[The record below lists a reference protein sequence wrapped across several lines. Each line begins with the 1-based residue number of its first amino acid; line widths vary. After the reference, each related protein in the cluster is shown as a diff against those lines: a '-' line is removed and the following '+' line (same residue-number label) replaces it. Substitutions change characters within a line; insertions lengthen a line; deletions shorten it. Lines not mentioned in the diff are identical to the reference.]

1 MPARQT
7 LPSVVRVRF
16 CRNLIFYGKYDI
28 TKYSSNTA
36 VLLCPFWSTA
46 LYWEV
51 LFMASKKPLNVTD
64 GSRSV
69 PMTIILL
76 AWPVFI
82 EQVFSTLVSFADT
95 AMVGALGKEA
105 TAAISISNAPIF
117 LLNGIMMALGV
128 GLTTM
133 VAHAVGSG
141 DHDRVKVLMRHALLM
156 ILYIGIPISVIVAML
171 SRAIPLFMGA
181 GPDIIDAATNY
192 NLIVSMGRVFML
204 VSMVLNSAFRG
215 YGDTKTPM
223 ILNIIMN
230 VVNVC
235 GNYLLINPTR
245 QISVFGFEFTMIGA
259 GWGVKGA
266 AAATALGMMLSGVLA
281 LIMAFRK
288 SNIYRISLSGAK
300 DLLPDKKLVS
310 QILKISLPAMLERI
324 FMSSS
329 GIVVSSS
336 LATLGTASIAANS
349 LVSSAESLS
358 FMPAFAFQTAITTLT
373 GQSLGAKKPEL
384 AQKFLKWTLIMG
396 TVVMAAATV
405 GLYVFAAPLIGVF
418 TPDQG
423 VILLAAECLR
433 LMAIIQI
440 PQMIAWT
447 LAGMLRG
454 AGDTKSGFYITA
466 ATNWCIRALFAVLLI
481 RVFHQDLIAYC
492 YVIDFEIMVRLLLM
506 YLRYR
511 SGKWKTIMVKTK

>member
-1 MPARQT
+1 
-7 LPSVVRVRF
+7 
-16 CRNLIFYGKYDI
+16 
-28 TKYSSNTA
+28 
-36 VLLCPFWSTA
+36 
-46 LYWEV
+46 
-51 LFMASKKPLNVTD
+51 MASKKPLNITD

-105 TAAISISNAPIF
+105 TASISISNAPIF
-117 LLNGIMMALGV
+117 LLNGIIMALGV

-133 VAHAVGSG
+133 VAHAVGAK
-141 DHDRVKVLMRHALLM
+141 DHDRVRHLMRHAFLA
-156 ILYIGIPISVIVAML
+156 ILYIGVPISILVASL
-171 SRAIPLFMGA
+171 SRMIPLWMGA
-181 GPDIIDAATNY
+181 GPDILDMAARY
-192 NLIVSMGRVFML
+192 NLIVSAGRVFML

-230 VVNVC
+230 VINVV

-245 QISVFGFEFTMIGA
+245 PITVLGLTFIMPGA
-259 GWGVKGA
+259 GWGVEGA
-266 AAATALGMMLSGVLA
+266 AAATALGMLVSGILA
-281 LIMAFRK
+281 LINAFKK
-288 SNIYRISLSGAK
+288 SNTYRISLKGRGA
-300 DLLPDKKLVS
+300 LLPDKELTR
-310 QILKISLPAMLERI
+310 QIFKISLPAMLERI

-329 GIVVSSS
+329 GILVSSS

-349 LVSSAESLS
+349 LYSSAESLS

-396 TVVMAAATV
+396 TVVMALTTV
-405 GLYVFAAPLIGVF
+405 GLYVFADPLIGIF

-423 VILLAAECLR
+423 VIALAAKCLR
-433 LMAIIQI
+433 IMAVIQI

-447 LAGMLRG
+447 LGGMLRG

-466 ATNWCIRALFAVLLI
+466 ATNWGIRTLFAILLVRVL
-481 RVFHQDLIAYC
+481 HMDLVAYC
-492 YVIDFEIMVRLLLM
+492 YVIDVEIMVRLLLM
-506 YLRYR
+506 YLRYK
-511 SGKWKTIMVKTK
+511 SGKWKTIMDKK

>member
-1 MPARQT
+1 
-7 LPSVVRVRF
+7 
-16 CRNLIFYGKYDI
+16 
-28 TKYSSNTA
+28 
-36 VLLCPFWSTA
+36 
-46 LYWEV
+46 
-51 LFMASKKPLNVTD
+51 MAAKKPLNITD

-82 EQVFSTLVSFADT
+82 EQVFTTLVSFADT
-95 AMVGALGKEA
+95 AMVGSLGKEA
-105 TAAISISNAPIF
+105 TAAISISNSPIF
-117 LLNGIMMALGV
+117 LLNGVIMALGI

-141 DHDRVKVLMRHALLM
+141 DHNRVKSLMRHAFLVV
-156 ILYIGIPISVIVAML
+156 LYIGIPISVLVAAL
-171 SRAIPLFMGA
+171 SRAIPLWMGA

-192 NLIVSMGRVFML
+192 NLIVSAGRIFIL
-204 VSMVLNSAFRG
+204 TSMMLNSAFRG

-230 VVNVC
+230 VVNVV
-235 GNYLLINPTR
+235 GNFLLIYPTR
-245 QISVFGFEFTMIGA
+245 TISVLGIELKMIGA
-259 GWGVKGA
+259 GWGVEGA
-266 AAATALGMMLSGVLA
+266 AAATALGMAVSGILALVVAFKKSNPYHVAVSGV
-281 LIMAFRK
+281 M
-288 SNIYRISLSGAK
+288 
-300 DLLPDKKLVS
+300 DLKPDKELTS
-310 QILKISLPAMLERI
+310 QIFKISLPAMLERI

-329 GIVVSSS
+329 GIIVSSS

-349 LVSSAESLS
+349 LYSSAESLS

-396 TVVMAAATV
+396 TVVMAIASV
-405 GLYVFAAPLIGVF
+405 GLYVFADPLIGVF

-423 VILLAAECLR
+423 VIALAAECLR
-433 LMAIIQI
+433 IMAVIQI

-466 ATNWCIRALFAVLLI
+466 ATNWGIRALCAVLLV
-481 RVFHQDLIAYC
+481 RVFHQNLIAYC
-492 YVIDFEIMVRLLLM
+492 YVIDIEIMVRLLLM
-506 YLRYR
+506 YLRYK
-511 SGKWKTIMVKTK
+511 SGKWKTIMDRTK

>member
-1 MPARQT
+1 
-7 LPSVVRVRF
+7 
-16 CRNLIFYGKYDI
+16 
-28 TKYSSNTA
+28 
-36 VLLCPFWSTA
+36 
-46 LYWEV
+46 
-51 LFMASKKPLNVTD
+51 MAAKKPLNITD

-82 EQVFSTLVSFADT
+82 EQVFTTLVSFADT
-95 AMVGALGKEA
+95 AMVGSLGKEA
-105 TAAISISNAPIF
+105 TAAISISNSPIF
-117 LLNGIMMALGV
+117 LLNGVIMALGI

-141 DHDRVKVLMRHALLM
+141 DHNRVKSLMRHAFLVV
-156 ILYIGIPISVIVAML
+156 LYIGIPISVLVAAL
-171 SRAIPLFMGA
+171 SRAIPLWMGA

-192 NLIVSMGRVFML
+192 NLIVSAGRIFML
-204 VSMVLNSAFRG
+204 ASMTLNSAFRG

-230 VVNVC
+230 VVNVV
-235 GNYLLINPTR
+235 GNFLLIYPTR
-245 QISVFGFEFTMIGA
+245 TISVLGIELKMIGA
-259 GWGVKGA
+259 GWGVEGA
-266 AAATALGMMLSGVLA
+266 AAATALGMAISGILALVVAFKKSNPYHVAVSGV
-281 LIMAFRK
+281 M
-288 SNIYRISLSGAK
+288 
-300 DLLPDKKLVS
+300 DLKPDKELTS
-310 QILKISLPAMLERI
+310 QIFKISLPAMLERI

-329 GIVVSSS
+329 GIIVSSS

-349 LVSSAESLS
+349 LYSSAESLS

-396 TVVMAAATV
+396 TVVMAIASV
-405 GLYVFAAPLIGVF
+405 GLYVFADPLIGVF

-423 VILLAAECLR
+423 VIALAAECLR
-433 LMAIIQI
+433 IMAVIQI
-440 PQMIAWT
+440 PQMVAWT

-466 ATNWCIRALFAVLLI
+466 ATNWGIRALCAVLLV
-481 RVFHQDLIAYC
+481 RVFHQNLIAYC
-492 YVIDFEIMVRLLLM
+492 YVIDIEIMVRLLLM
-506 YLRYR
+506 YLRYK
-511 SGKWKTIMVKTK
+511 SGKWKTIMDRTK

>member
-1 MPARQT
+1 
-7 LPSVVRVRF
+7 
-16 CRNLIFYGKYDI
+16 
-28 TKYSSNTA
+28 
-36 VLLCPFWSTA
+36 
-46 LYWEV
+46 
-51 LFMASKKPLNVTD
+51 MAAKKPLNITD

-82 EQVFSTLVSFADT
+82 EQVFTTLVSFADT
-95 AMVGALGKEA
+95 AMVGSLGKEA
-105 TAAISISNAPIF
+105 TAAISISNSPIF
-117 LLNGIMMALGV
+117 LLNGVIMALGI

-141 DHDRVKVLMRHALLM
+141 DHNRVKSLMRHAFLVV
-156 ILYIGIPISVIVAML
+156 LYIGIPISVLVAAL
-171 SRAIPLFMGA
+171 SRAIPLWMGA

-192 NLIVSMGRVFML
+192 NLIVSAGRIFIL
-204 VSMVLNSAFRG
+204 TSMTLNSAFRG

-230 VVNVC
+230 VVNVV
-235 GNYLLINPTR
+235 GNFLLIYPTR
-245 QISVFGFEFTMIGA
+245 TISVLGIEFKMIGA
-259 GWGVKGA
+259 GWGVEGA
-266 AAATALGMMLSGVLA
+266 AAATALGMAVSGILALFVAFKKSNPYHVAVSGV
-281 LIMAFRK
+281 M
-288 SNIYRISLSGAK
+288 
-300 DLLPDKKLVS
+300 DLKPDKELTS
-310 QILKISLPAMLERI
+310 QIFKISLPAMLERI

-329 GIVVSSS
+329 GIIVSSS

-349 LVSSAESLS
+349 LYSSAESLS

-396 TVVMAAATV
+396 TVVMAIASV
-405 GLYVFAAPLIGVF
+405 GLYVFADPLIGVF

-423 VILLAAECLR
+423 VIALAAECLR
-433 LMAIIQI
+433 IMAVIQI
-440 PQMIAWT
+440 PQMVAWT

-466 ATNWCIRALFAVLLI
+466 ATNWGIRALCAVLLV
-481 RVFHQDLIAYC
+481 RVFHQNLIAYC
-492 YVIDFEIMVRLLLM
+492 YVIDIEIMVRLLLM
-506 YLRYR
+506 YLRYK
-511 SGKWKTIMVKTK
+511 SGKWKTIMDRTK

>member
-1 MPARQT
+1 
-7 LPSVVRVRF
+7 
-16 CRNLIFYGKYDI
+16 
-28 TKYSSNTA
+28 
-36 VLLCPFWSTA
+36 
-46 LYWEV
+46 
-51 LFMASKKPLNVTD
+51 MAAKKPLNITD

-82 EQVFSTLVSFADT
+82 EQVFTTLVSFADT
-95 AMVGALGKEA
+95 AMVGSLGKEA
-105 TAAISISNAPIF
+105 TAAISISNSPIF
-117 LLNGIMMALGV
+117 LLNGVIMALGI

-141 DHDRVKVLMRHALLM
+141 DHNRVKSLMRHAFLVV
-156 ILYIGIPISVIVAML
+156 LYIGIPISVLVAAL
-171 SRAIPLFMGA
+171 SRAIPLWMGA

-192 NLIVSMGRVFML
+192 NLIVSAGRIFML
-204 VSMVLNSAFRG
+204 ASMTLNSAFRG

-230 VVNVC
+230 VVNVV
-235 GNYLLINPTR
+235 GNFLLIYPTR
-245 QISVFGFEFTMIGA
+245 TISVLGIELKMIGA
-259 GWGVKGA
+259 GWGVEGA
-266 AAATALGMMLSGVLA
+266 AAATALGMAISGILALVVAFKKSNPYHVAVSGV
-281 LIMAFRK
+281 M
-288 SNIYRISLSGAK
+288 
-300 DLLPDKKLVS
+300 DLKPDKELTT
-310 QILKISLPAMLERI
+310 QIFKISLPAMLERI

-329 GIVVSSS
+329 GIIVSSS

-349 LVSSAESLS
+349 LYSSAESLS

-396 TVVMAAATV
+396 TVVMAIASV
-405 GLYVFAAPLIGVF
+405 GLYVFADPLIGVF

-423 VILLAAECLR
+423 VIALAAECLR
-433 LMAIIQI
+433 IMAVIQI
-440 PQMIAWT
+440 PQMVAWT

-466 ATNWCIRALFAVLLI
+466 ATNWGIRALCAVLLV
-481 RVFHQDLIAYC
+481 RVFHQNLIAYC
-492 YVIDFEIMVRLLLM
+492 YVIDIEIMVRLLLM
-506 YLRYR
+506 YLRYK
-511 SGKWKTIMVKTK
+511 SGKWKTIMDRTK

>member
-1 MPARQT
+1 
-7 LPSVVRVRF
+7 
-16 CRNLIFYGKYDI
+16 
-28 TKYSSNTA
+28 
-36 VLLCPFWSTA
+36 
-46 LYWEV
+46 
-51 LFMASKKPLNVTD
+51 MAAKKPLNITD

-82 EQVFSTLVSFADT
+82 EQVFTTLVSFADT
-95 AMVGALGKEA
+95 AMVGSLGKEA
-105 TAAISISNAPIF
+105 TAAISISNSPIF
-117 LLNGIMMALGV
+117 LLNGVIMALGI

-141 DHDRVKVLMRHALLM
+141 DHNRVKSLMRHAFLVV
-156 ILYIGIPISVIVAML
+156 LYIGIPISVLVAAL
-171 SRAIPLFMGA
+171 SRAIPLWMGA

-192 NLIVSMGRVFML
+192 NLIVSAGRIFML
-204 VSMVLNSAFRG
+204 ASMTLNSAFRG

-230 VVNVC
+230 VVNVV
-235 GNYLLINPTR
+235 GNFLLIYPTR
-245 QISVFGFEFTMIGA
+245 TISVLGIELKMIGA
-259 GWGVKGA
+259 GWGVEGA
-266 AAATALGMMLSGVLA
+266 AAATAFGMAISGILALVVAFKKSNPYHVAVSGV
-281 LIMAFRK
+281 M
-288 SNIYRISLSGAK
+288 
-300 DLLPDKKLVS
+300 DLKPDKELTS
-310 QILKISLPAMLERI
+310 QIFKISLPAMLERI

-329 GIVVSSS
+329 GIIVSSS

-349 LVSSAESLS
+349 LYSSAESLS

-396 TVVMAAATV
+396 TVVMAIASV
-405 GLYVFAAPLIGVF
+405 GLYVFADPLIGVF

-423 VILLAAECLR
+423 VIALAAECLR
-433 LMAIIQI
+433 IMAVIQI
-440 PQMIAWT
+440 PQMVAWT

-466 ATNWCIRALFAVLLI
+466 ATNWGIRALCAVLLV
-481 RVFHQDLIAYC
+481 RVFHQNLIAYC
-492 YVIDFEIMVRLLLM
+492 YVIDIEIMVRLLLM
-506 YLRYR
+506 YLRYK
-511 SGKWKTIMVKTK
+511 SGKWKTIMDRTK

>member
-1 MPARQT
+1 
-7 LPSVVRVRF
+7 
-16 CRNLIFYGKYDI
+16 
-28 TKYSSNTA
+28 
-36 VLLCPFWSTA
+36 
-46 LYWEV
+46 
-51 LFMASKKPLNVTD
+51 MAAKKPLNITD

-82 EQVFSTLVSFADT
+82 EQVFTTLVSFADT
-95 AMVGALGKEA
+95 AMVGSLGKEA
-105 TAAISISNAPIF
+105 TAAISISNSPIF
-117 LLNGIMMALGV
+117 LLNGVIMALGI

-141 DHDRVKVLMRHALLM
+141 DHNRVKSLMRHAFLVV
-156 ILYIGIPISVIVAML
+156 LYIGIPISGLVAAL
-171 SRAIPLFMGA
+171 SRAIPLWMGA

-192 NLIVSMGRVFML
+192 NLIVSAGRIFIL
-204 VSMVLNSAFRG
+204 TSMTLNSAFRG

-230 VVNVC
+230 VVNVV
-235 GNYLLINPTR
+235 GNFLLIYPTR
-245 QISVFGFEFTMIGA
+245 TISVLGIELKMIGA
-259 GWGVKGA
+259 GWGVEGA
-266 AAATALGMMLSGVLA
+266 AAATALGMAVSGILA
-281 LIMAFRK
+281 LIVAFKK
-288 SNIYRISLSGAK
+288 SNPYHVAVSGVM
-300 DLLPDKKLVS
+300 DLKPDKGLTS
-310 QILKISLPAMLERI
+310 QIFKISLPAMLERI

-329 GIVVSSS
+329 GIIVSSS

-349 LVSSAESLS
+349 LYSSAESLS

-396 TVVMAAATV
+396 TVVMAIASV
-405 GLYVFAAPLIGVF
+405 GLYVFADPLIGVF

-423 VILLAAECLR
+423 VIALAAECLR
-433 LMAIIQI
+433 IMAVIQI
-440 PQMIAWT
+440 PQMVAWT

-466 ATNWCIRALFAVLLI
+466 ATNWGIRALCAVLLV
-481 RVFHQDLIAYC
+481 RVFHQNLIAYC
-492 YVIDFEIMVRLLLM
+492 YVIDIEIMVRLLLM
-506 YLRYR
+506 YLRYK
-511 SGKWKTIMVKTK
+511 SGKWKTIMDRTK

>member
-1 MPARQT
+1 
-7 LPSVVRVRF
+7 
-16 CRNLIFYGKYDI
+16 
-28 TKYSSNTA
+28 
-36 VLLCPFWSTA
+36 
-46 LYWEV
+46 
-51 LFMASKKPLNVTD
+51 MAAKKPLNITD

-82 EQVFSTLVSFADT
+82 EQVFTTLVSFADT
-95 AMVGALGKEA
+95 AMVGSLGKEA
-105 TAAISISNAPIF
+105 TAAISISNSPIF
-117 LLNGIMMALGV
+117 LLNGVIMALGI

-141 DHDRVKVLMRHALLM
+141 DHNRVKSLMRHAFLVV
-156 ILYIGIPISVIVAML
+156 LYIGIPISVLVAAL
-171 SRAIPLFMGA
+171 SRAIPLWMGA

-192 NLIVSMGRVFML
+192 NLIVSAGRIFML
-204 VSMVLNSAFRG
+204 ASMTLNSAFRG

-230 VVNVC
+230 VVNVV
-235 GNYLLINPTR
+235 GNFLLIYPTR
-245 QISVFGFEFTMIGA
+245 TISVLGIELKMIGA
-259 GWGVKGA
+259 GWGVEGA
-266 AAATALGMMLSGVLA
+266 AAATALGMAVSGILA
-281 LIMAFRK
+281 LIVAFKK
-288 SNIYRISLSGAK
+288 SNPYHVAVSGVM
-300 DLLPDKKLVS
+300 DLKPDKGLTS
-310 QILKISLPAMLERI
+310 QIFKISLPAMLERI

-329 GIVVSSS
+329 GIIVSSS

-349 LVSSAESLS
+349 LYSSAESLS

-396 TVVMAAATV
+396 TVVMAIASV
-405 GLYVFAAPLIGVF
+405 GLYVFADPLIGVF

-423 VILLAAECLR
+423 VIALAAECLR
-433 LMAIIQI
+433 IMAVIQI
-440 PQMIAWT
+440 PQMVAWT

-466 ATNWCIRALFAVLLI
+466 ATNWGIRALCAVLLV
-481 RVFHQDLIAYC
+481 RVFHQNLIAYC
-492 YVIDFEIMVRLLLM
+492 YVIDIEIMVRLLLM
-506 YLRYR
+506 YLRYK
-511 SGKWKTIMVKTK
+511 SGKWKTIMDKTK

>member
-1 MPARQT
+1 
-7 LPSVVRVRF
+7 
-16 CRNLIFYGKYDI
+16 
-28 TKYSSNTA
+28 
-36 VLLCPFWSTA
+36 
-46 LYWEV
+46 
-51 LFMASKKPLNVTD
+51 MASKKPLNVTD

-192 NLIVSMGRVFML
+192 SLIVSMGRVFML

-259 GWGVKGA
+259 GWGVEGA

-281 LIMAFRK
+281 LIMAFKK

-349 LVSSAESLS
+349 LYSSAESLS

-396 TVVMAAATV
+396 TVVMAFASV
-405 GLYVFAAPLIGVF
+405 GLYVFSEPLIGVF

-423 VILLAAECLR
+423 VIALAAECLR
-433 LMAIIQI
+433 IMAVIQI

-466 ATNWCIRALFAVLLI
+466 ATNWCFRALFAVLLV
-481 RVFHQDLIAYC
+481 RVFHQNLIAYC

-506 YLRYR
+506 YLRYK
-511 SGKWKTIMVKTK
+511 SGKWKTIMEKTK

>member
-1 MPARQT
+1 
-7 LPSVVRVRF
+7 
-16 CRNLIFYGKYDI
+16 
-28 TKYSSNTA
+28 
-36 VLLCPFWSTA
+36 
-46 LYWEV
+46 
-51 LFMASKKPLNVTD
+51 MASKKPLNITD

-105 TAAISISNAPIF
+105 TASISISNAPIF
-117 LLNGIMMALGV
+117 LLNGIIMALGV

-133 VAHAVGSG
+133 VAHAVGAK
-141 DHDRVKVLMRHALLM
+141 DHDRVRHLMRHAFLA
-156 ILYIGIPISVIVAML
+156 ILYIGVPISILVASL
-171 SRAIPLFMGA
+171 SRMIPLWMGA
-181 GPDIIDAATNY
+181 GPDILDMAARY
-192 NLIVSMGRVFML
+192 NLIVSAGRVFML

-230 VVNVC
+230 VINVV
-235 GNYLLINPTR
+235 GNFMLINKTR
-245 QISVFGFEFTMIGA
+245 PITVLGLTFIMPGA
-259 GWGVKGA
+259 GWGVEGA
-266 AAATALGMMLSGVLA
+266 AAATALGMSVSGILA
-281 LIMAFRK
+281 LVIAFKK
-288 SNIYRISLSGAK
+288 SNTYRISLKGRGA
-300 DLLPDKKLVS
+300 LLPDKELTR
-310 QILKISLPAMLERI
+310 QIFKISLPAMLERI

-329 GIVVSSS
+329 GILVSSS

-349 LVSSAESLS
+349 LYSSAESLS

-396 TVVMAAATV
+396 TVVMALTTV
-405 GLYVFAAPLIGVF
+405 GLYVFADPLIGIF

-423 VILLAAECLR
+423 VIALAAKCLR
-433 LMAIIQI
+433 IMAVIQI

-447 LAGMLRG
+447 LGGMLRG

-466 ATNWCIRALFAVLLI
+466 ATNWGIRTLFAILLVRVL
-481 RVFHQDLIAYC
+481 HMDLVAYC
-492 YVIDFEIMVRLLLM
+492 YVIDVEIMVRLLLM
-506 YLRYR
+506 YLRYK
-511 SGKWKTIMVKTK
+511 SGKWKTIMDKK

>member
-1 MPARQT
+1 
-7 LPSVVRVRF
+7 
-16 CRNLIFYGKYDI
+16 
-28 TKYSSNTA
+28 
-36 VLLCPFWSTA
+36 
-46 LYWEV
+46 
-51 LFMASKKPLNVTD
+51 MAAKKPLNITD

-82 EQVFSTLVSFADT
+82 EQVFTTLVSFADT
-95 AMVGALGKEA
+95 AMVGSLGKEA
-105 TAAISISNAPIF
+105 TAAISISNSPIF
-117 LLNGIMMALGV
+117 LLNGVIMALGI

-141 DHDRVKVLMRHALLM
+141 DHNRVKSLMRHAFLVV
-156 ILYIGIPISVIVAML
+156 LYIGIPISVLVAAL
-171 SRAIPLFMGA
+171 SRAIPLWMGA

-192 NLIVSMGRVFML
+192 NLIVSAGRIFML
-204 VSMVLNSAFRG
+204 ASMTLNSAFRG

-230 VVNVC
+230 VVNVV
-235 GNYLLINPTR
+235 GNFLLIYPTR
-245 QISVFGFEFTMIGA
+245 TISVLGIELKMIGA
-259 GWGVKGA
+259 GWGVEGA
-266 AAATALGMMLSGVLA
+266 AAATALGMAVSGILALVVAFKKSNPYHVAVSGV
-281 LIMAFRK
+281 M
-288 SNIYRISLSGAK
+288 
-300 DLLPDKKLVS
+300 DLKPDKELTS
-310 QILKISLPAMLERI
+310 QIFKISLPAMLERI

-329 GIVVSSS
+329 GIIVSSS

-349 LVSSAESLS
+349 LYSSAESLS

-396 TVVMAAATV
+396 TVVMAIASV
-405 GLYVFAAPLIGVF
+405 GLYVFADPLIGVF

-423 VILLAAECLR
+423 VIALAAECLR
-433 LMAIIQI
+433 IMAVIQI
-440 PQMIAWT
+440 PQMVAWT

-466 ATNWCIRALFAVLLI
+466 ATNWGIRALCAVLLV
-481 RVFHQDLIAYC
+481 RVFHQNLIAYC
-492 YVIDFEIMVRLLLM
+492 YVIDIEIMVRLLLM
-506 YLRYR
+506 YLRYK
-511 SGKWKTIMVKTK
+511 SGKWKTIMDRTK